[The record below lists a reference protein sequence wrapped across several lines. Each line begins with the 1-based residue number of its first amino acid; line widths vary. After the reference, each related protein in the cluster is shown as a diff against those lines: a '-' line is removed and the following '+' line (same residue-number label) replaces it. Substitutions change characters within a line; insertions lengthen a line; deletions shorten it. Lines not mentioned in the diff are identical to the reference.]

1 MKYLPSLLLHYL
13 GNRSSRRNLKIL
25 GQYLLLLVAMI
36 TVYSVLFH
44 YLMAWEG
51 RQYSWITGVYWTLTV
66 MSTLGF
72 GDITFHTDLGLVFSI
87 VVLLSGTLLLLV
99 LLPFT
104 FIQFFYAPWM
114 EAQEAARAPRQIPAE
129 TTGHVV
135 LTHYGPVDAAL
146 IKKLSQYQYPY
157 VVLVPEVSRA
167 LQLHDLDLNVVVGD
181 LDDPDTY
188 RRLLIDKAALLATT
202 QNDVVNTN
210 VAITVREVSTEV
222 PIVATAADVASVD
235 ILELA
240 GCTRVLQL
248 ASMMGKSLAR
258 RVIGQ
263 DTKTHVIGQFDGL
276 LIAEAGVSGTPLVGR
291 RLREIGLRDHVNV
304 TVAGVWER
312 GRFEAATA
320 ETMINPCTV
329 LVLAGTRSQLD
340 DYDALFC
347 IYRSSEHPVIIL
359 GGGRVGTATAG
370 GLGSQGVDYRIVE
383 KATDLMTVD
392 EKWILGD
399 AADLETLKQAGIMES
414 PSVVITT
421 HDDAVNVYLTLYCR
435 RLREDIQI
443 ISRSTLER
451 NIDTLH
457 RAGADFVISEA
468 SMGANAIFNLLHRS
482 DVLLLAEG
490 LDVFKVPVPASLAG
504 KTLVNSSL
512 RKETGCSVIAIDT
525 RNGAQVNPHP
535 GTTLPSNAEII
546 LIGSVESERRFLDRY
561 LHRA

>member
-1 MKYLPSLLLHYL
+1 
-13 GNRSSRRNLKIL
+13 
-25 GQYLLLLVAMI
+25 
-36 TVYSVLFH
+36 
-44 YLMAWEG
+44 
-51 RQYSWITGVYWTLTV
+51 
-66 MSTLGF
+66 
-72 GDITFHTDLGLVFSI
+72 
-87 VVLLSGTLLLLV
+87 
-99 LLPFT
+99 
-104 FIQFFYAPWM
+104 M

-157 VVLVPEVSRA
+157 VILVPEISQA
-167 LQLHDLDLNVVVGD
+167 LQLHDLGLNAVVGD
-181 LDDPDTY
+181 LNDPETY
-188 RRLLIDKAALLATT
+188 RKLQIDKAALVATT
-202 QNDVVNTN
+202 QNDVVNTSVVFN
-210 VAITVREVSTEV
+210 VREVSAEI

-248 ASMMGKSLAR
+248 ASMMGKSLSR

-263 DTKTHVIGQFDGL
+263 DTKTHVIGQFDDL

-291 RLREIGLRDHVNV
+291 RLKEIGMRDHVNI

-320 ETMINPCTV
+320 ETMINPSTV

-340 DYDALFC
+340 EYDGLFC

-359 GGGRVGTATAG
+359 GGGRVGRATAG
-370 GLGSQGVDYRIVE
+370 GLASQGIDYRIVE
-383 KATDLMTVD
+383 KVADRVKAD
-392 EKWILGD
+392 EKLILGD
-399 AADLETLKQAGIMES
+399 AADLETLKQAGIMQS
-414 PSVVITT
+414 SSVVITT
-421 HDDAVNVYLTLYCR
+421 HDDDVNVYLTLYCR

-451 NIDTLH
+451 NINTLH

-468 SMGANAIFNLLHRS
+468 SMGANAVFNLLHRS

-504 KTLVNSSL
+504 KTLANSSL

-535 GTTLPSNAEII
+535 GATLPANGELI